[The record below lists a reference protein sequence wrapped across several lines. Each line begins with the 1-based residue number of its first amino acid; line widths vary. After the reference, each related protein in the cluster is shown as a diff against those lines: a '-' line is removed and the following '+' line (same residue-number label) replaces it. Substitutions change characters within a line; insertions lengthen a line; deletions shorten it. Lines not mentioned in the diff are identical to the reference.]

1 MHQVWNDA
9 GIAVHKLA
17 KLYKEL
23 ADTDRAA
30 QFYTFH
36 LKRLD
41 EEQSQGQDVAE
52 ALEFLATWNKVMPG
66 SHLQQGVVR
75 ICVACDFVA
84 HACSSLKSNDGA
96 AYVGLPLWQLL
107 GSAPIV
113 PRFPTLCQPPAALSI
128 IPILSAQTS
137 PCKDAAQDIGVYDEA
152 EALTARL
159 MDFGGPHRDAAKG
172 LMREI
177 RTARLAKLGATEI
190 LGM

>member
-1 MHQVWNDA
+1 MLELILESLHVSKHAHQADCRSELQTTLIQNCRALPDAFSSCQKTAQMHQVWNDA

-96 AYVGLPLWQLL
+96 AYV
-107 GSAPIV
+107 
-113 PRFPTLCQPPAALSI
+113 TLAIAGQCSCCATLSDALS
-128 IPILSAQTS
+128 TS
-137 PCKDAAQDIGVYDEA
+137 CSTFHNTNTFCAD
-152 EALTARL
+152 LTL
-159 MDFGGPHRDAAKG
+159 
-172 LMREI
+172 
-177 RTARLAKLGATEI
+177 
-190 LGM
+190 